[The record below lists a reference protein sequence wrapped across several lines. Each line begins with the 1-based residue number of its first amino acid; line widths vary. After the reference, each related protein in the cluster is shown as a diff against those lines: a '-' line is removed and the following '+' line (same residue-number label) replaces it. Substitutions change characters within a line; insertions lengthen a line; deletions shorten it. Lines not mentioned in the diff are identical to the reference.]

1 MYQLLLALFR
11 QSLPLSAC
19 ARIWDVVL
27 SEGERALFRAALALL
42 GLLQPMLLAAG
53 YEESV
58 MLLQHLPQDGAL
70 PEQQLLADMAR
81 VQLPAD
87 EYQALLVDA
96 IVNS

>member
-1 MYQLLLALFR
+1 
-11 QSLPLSAC
+11 
-19 ARIWDVVL
+19 
-27 SEGERALFRAALALL
+27 
-42 GLLQPMLLAAG
+42 MLLAAG

-58 MLLQHLPQDGAL
+58 MLLQHLPQDGEL

-87 EYQALLVDA
+87 EYQTMLIDA

>member
-1 MYQLLLALFR
+1 M
-11 QSLPLSAC
+11 
-19 ARIWDVVL
+19 
-27 SEGERALFRAALALL
+27 LL
-42 GLLQPMLLAAG
+42 GAG

-58 MLLQHLPQDGAL
+58 MLLQHLPQEGEL
-70 PEQQLLADMAR
+70 PEQQLLAGMAR